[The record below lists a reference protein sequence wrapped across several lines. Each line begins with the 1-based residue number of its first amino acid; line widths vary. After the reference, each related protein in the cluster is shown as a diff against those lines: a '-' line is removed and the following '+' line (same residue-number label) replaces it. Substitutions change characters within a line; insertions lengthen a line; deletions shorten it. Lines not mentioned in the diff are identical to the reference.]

1 MAISGPL
8 KKIFILLNFFVSLF
22 MFFSCSEAGAGIS
35 NVTGTVVFD
44 YADEKSNPDVYLS
57 VFVQTEAEAQRAELL
72 KVYSPDKNI
81 YWNIHNPVVF
91 SGNSKSYA
99 GYSILKPAEGKK
111 IEQGEYRVLYTDASG
126 EEAETSF
133 TVYYRDEMLTSKS
146 EGAKDKTGLTLTE
159 NVIIY
164 DKNMNMLFWGNM
176 KNAWRNYSNILKEY
190 SRAVYIRKVYSSSGS
205 TIMVKMPPETIK
217 NSKAADKTERGSG
230 DSHTEN
236 NETAGIEENEPLEE

>member
-1 MAISGPL
+1 M
-8 KKIFILLNFFVSLF
+8 N
-22 MFFSCSEAGAGIS
+22 
-35 NVTGTVVFD
+35 
-44 YADEKSNPDVYLS
+44 LS

-133 TVYYRDEMLTSKS
+133 TVYYRDEMLPYIQGKQDFDVCF
-146 EGAKDKTGLTLTE
+146 DKLV
-159 NVIIY
+159 NV
-164 DKNMNMLFWGNM
+164 LE
-176 KNAWRNYSNILKEY
+176 L
-190 SRAVYIRKVYSSSGS
+190 YID
-205 TIMVKMPPETIK
+205 E
-217 NSKAADKTERGSG
+217 
-230 DSHTEN
+230 
-236 NETAGIEENEPLEE
+236 